1 MNELIKNKT
10 DWLPISWIPSTNSTE
25 WRKFVKENG
34 VDGAVRGCY
43 QVALVKDIEA
53 IGDDL
58 VHKAIGYNGKAKDVI
73 GRTGGI
79 RAPKGRHGARV
90 YIDKYNLDR
99 AKDVVIRYL
108 IVEDVENKE
117 LELERLIH
125 TAHQEKF
132 GWDFAWREASGGID
146 GKYDKILAEVEYLTS
161 KQMIGIIGEIMELSK
176 QKALQEHE
184 EKLINTLQ
192 SE

>member
-1 MNELIKNKT
+1 MNELIKSKSE
-10 DWLPISWIPSTNSTE
+10 WYPISWIPSTNSSTWKE
-25 WRKFVKENG
+25 FVKQHG
-34 VDGAVRGCY
+34 VGGKIPGCY
-43 QVALVKDIEA
+43 QTALTKDIED
-53 IGDDL
+53 IGDNI
-58 VHKAIGYNGKAKDVI
+58 VHEAIGYNGKAKDVI

-79 RAPKGRHGARV
+79 RAPKGRHGARL
-90 YIDKYNLDR
+90 YIDTHNLDR

-108 IVEDVENKE
+108 IVNDVENKE
-117 LELERLIH
+117 QELEGYLH
-125 TAHQEKF
+125 KEHQAAF

>member
-10 DWLPISWIPSTNSTE
+10 DWYPISWIPSTNSGE
-25 WRKFVKENG
+25 WRKFVKDNG

-43 QVALVKDIEA
+43 QVALKKDIETIGDEIIHEA
-53 IGDDL
+53 IGD
-58 VHKAIGYNGKAKDVI
+58 NGKAKDVSR
-73 GRTGGI
+73 RTGGS
-79 RAPKGRHGARV
+79 RAPKGRHGARL
-90 YIDKYNLDR
+90 YIDKHNLDR

-108 IVEDVENKE
+108 IVNDVENKE
-117 LELERLIH
+117 QELEGYLH
-125 TAHQEKF
+125 KEHQAAF